1 MHIRKLPDVSWHGRP
16 TDDRSV
22 LACRSL
28 RTHTLESGSRGDW
41 YSGKDAGRVFI
52 RATLY
57 QCEIKNEGDAIAKD
71 MTALQV
77 WSISVRSEH
86 DLQS

>member
-1 MHIRKLPDVSWHGRP
+1 M
-16 TDDRSV
+16 DDRAV

-28 RTHTLESGSRGDW
+28 RAHTLENVSRGDW
-41 YSGKDAGRVFI
+41 YSGKDAGRI
-52 RATLY
+52 SISAALY
-57 QCEIKNEGDAIAKD
+57 QCGIKNEGDAIAKD